1 MFASIDTFASD
12 VREYIAGSIGAGDC
26 GHIAPTLAIIRY
38 DMQADSAILR
48 AMDRKLLTMA
58 REAAAEGYA
67 APQDRAIRVGV
78 RVAGCGAI
86 EATIR
91 HNGEHVVVVVGL
103 DAKSFPNAPNAP
115 EALRLAALEACARMD
130 AERNDRYARAC
141 RAHAARIYRQSRLT
155 AGIHGR
161 LERAARVPGTAEAG
175 AYESWQRKAGHAEV
189 HRIDANGSANRL
201 LAERHRLA
209 AEPAPCECCGV
220 RPQAVPAGDCGGGV
234 VMWCEACHRDGGAE

>member
-1 MFASIDTFASD
+1 MFATIDTYASD

-26 GHIAPTLAIIRY
+26 GHIAPTLAIVRY

-48 AMDRKLLTMA
+48 AIDRKLIAMA
-58 REAAAEGYA
+58 REAAADGYA

-91 HNGEHVVVVVGL
+91 HDGEHVVVVVGL
-103 DAKSFPNAPNAP
+103 DAQSFPNGP
-115 EALRLAALEACARMD
+115 EALRLAALEAAARMD

-141 RAHAARIYRQSRLT
+141 RAHAARIYRHSRLT
-155 AGIHGR
+155 AGIRGR
-161 LERAARVPGTAEAG
+161 LERAARVPGTPEAG
-175 AYESWQRKAGHAEV
+175 AYQQWQREAGQAEV
-189 HRIDANGSANRL
+189 HRIDANGDANRL
-201 LAERHRLA
+201 LSERHRLA
-209 AEPAPCECCGV
+209 AEPALCECCGV

-234 VMWCEACHRDGGAE
+234 VMWCEVCHRDGGAE

>member
-1 MFASIDTFASD
+1 MFATIDTYAAD

-26 GHIAPTLAIIRY
+26 GHIAPTLAIVRY
-38 DMQADSAILR
+38 DMHADSAILR
-48 AMDRKLLTMA
+48 AIDRRLLTMA

-103 DAKSFPNAPNAP
+103 DAKSFPNAPEP
-115 EALRLAALEACARMD
+115 LRLAALEAAARMD
-130 AERNDRYARAC
+130 AEQHDRQARAC
-141 RAHAARIYRQSRLT
+141 RAHAARIYRQSRMT
-155 AGIHGR
+155 AGIHGQ
-161 LERAARVPGTAEAG
+161 LERAARVPGTPEAG
-175 AYESWQRKAGHAEV
+175 SYESWLRKAGQAEA
-189 HRIDANGSANRL
+189 HRINANGDANRL